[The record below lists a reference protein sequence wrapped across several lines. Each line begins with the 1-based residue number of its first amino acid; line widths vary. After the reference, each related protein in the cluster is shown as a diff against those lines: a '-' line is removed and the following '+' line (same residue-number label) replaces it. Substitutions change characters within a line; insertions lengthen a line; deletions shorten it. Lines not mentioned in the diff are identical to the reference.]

1 MENEVEI
8 EGQTYKI
15 NSMNVFT
22 QFHVARRLSTLA
34 PAILNHL
41 QTPVEDRNNLVLFY
55 AMTDAFSTIAEDDAN
70 YVLTHCM
77 AVVFRKQENGWAKI
91 QTDGGI
97 MFVDITLPV
106 MLKIVWEVL
115 LKDIAS
121 FFPTAPSV
129 LEETKQPT

>member
-1 MENEVEI
+1 MENEIEI
-8 EGQTYKI
+8 EERVYRI

-41 QTPVEDRNNLVLFY
+41 QTPIDERNNLVLFY

-77 AVVFRKQENGWAKI
+77 AVVMRKQETGWAKI
-91 QTDGGI
+91 QTDGGL
-97 MFVDITLPV
+97 MFEDINLPV

-121 FFPTAPSV
+121 FFPTAPQISDEV
-129 LEETKQPT
+129 KQPT